1 MGRKSKPRTWLLRI
15 GVAAIIL
22 GGPAGTVAGNP
33 VTTLGALNF
42 GTLNFGALNFG
53 ALNFGAMNSG
63 EVSTLHA
70 ALFIATVWIVS
81 SLRVHRLKALWRVG
95 LRLMRTRGPSGYLLP
110 RGPKARAAA
119 GGSVSGA
126 GASGVS

>member
-1 MGRKSKPRTWLLRI
+1 MGRKSKLRSWLLGI
-15 GVAAIIL
+15 GVAVIVL
-22 GGPAGTVAGNP
+22 GGTGSVAGNP
-33 VTTLGALNF
+33 ATTLSAT
-42 GTLNFGALNFG
+42 GTA
-53 ALNFGAMNSG
+53 
-63 EVSTLHA
+63 EVSTLHMV
-70 ALFIATVWIVS
+70 LFIATVWIVS

-95 LRLMRTRGPSGYLLP
+95 RRLMRTRGPSGYLLP

>member
-1 MGRKSKPRTWLLRI
+1 MMLIHADRNLDATGTETEKTKMGRTSNLRSWFLRI
-15 GVAAIIL
+15 SVAAIIL
-22 GGPAGTVAGNP
+22 GGAGSVAGYP
-33 VTTLGALNF
+33 VTTLA
-42 GTLNFGALNFG
+42 
-53 ALNFGAMNSG
+53 AMTTS
-63 EVSTLHA
+63 EVSTLHMS
-70 ALFIATVWIVS
+70 LFIASVWIIS

-110 RGPKARAAA
+110 RGPKARAAT

>member
-1 MGRKSKPRTWLLRI
+1 LTQREQISANEMGRESKLRSWLLRI
-15 GVAAIIL
+15 SVAAVIL
-22 GGPAGTVAGNP
+22 GGAGSVAGNP
-33 VTTLGALNF
+33 VARLA
-42 GTLNFGALNFG
+42 
-53 ALNFGAMNSG
+53 AMDTG

-81 SLRVHRLKALWRVG
+81 SLRINRLRALWRVG
-95 LRLMRTRGPSGYLLP
+95 LRLMRMRGPSGHLLP
-110 RGPKARAAA
+110 RGPKARAAT

>member
-1 MGRKSKPRTWLLRI
+1 MGRKSNLRSWLLRI
-15 GVAAIIL
+15 SVAAVIL
-22 GGPAGTVAGNP
+22 GSAGSVAGKP
-33 VTTLGALNF
+33 VTTL
-42 GTLNFGALNFG
+42 G

-63 EVSTLHA
+63 EVSTLHT

-81 SLRVHRLKALWRVG
+81 SLRVNRLRALWRVG
-95 LRLMRTRGPSGYLLP
+95 FRLMRTRGPSGYLLP

>member
-1 MGRKSKPRTWLLRI
+1 MGRKSKLRSWLLRI
-15 GVAAIIL
+15 GVAAIAF
-22 GGPAGTVAGNP
+22 GGAGSVAGSP
-33 VTTLGALNF
+33 VTAL
-42 GTLNFGALNFG
+42 A
-53 ALNFGAMNSG
+53 AMTSG
-63 EVSTLHA
+63 EVSTLHM

-95 LRLMRTRGPSGYLLP
+95 LRVMRTRGPSGYLLP

-126 GASGVS
+126 GASG

>member
-1 MGRKSKPRTWLLRI
+1 MGRKSKLRSWLVGI
-15 GVAAIIL
+15 SVAAIVL
-22 GGPAGTVAGNP
+22 AGTGSVAGNP
-33 VTTLGALNF
+33 VTLAAKT
-42 GTLNFGALNFG
+42 
-53 ALNFGAMNSG
+53 SG
-63 EVSTLHA
+63 EVSTLHM

-119 GGSVSGA
+119 GGSVGGA

>member
-1 MGRKSKPRTWLLRI
+1 MGRKSNLRSWFLRTS
-15 GVAAIIL
+15 VAAIVI
-22 GGPAGTVAGNP
+22 GGAGSVAGNP
-33 VTTLGALNF
+33 VTRLA
-42 GTLNFGALNFG
+42 
-53 ALNFGAMNSG
+53 AMTSG
-63 EVSTLHA
+63 EVSTLHMV
-70 ALFIATVWIVS
+70 LFIATVWIVS

-95 LRLMRTRGPSGYLLP
+95 LRQMRTRGPSGYLLP

>member
-1 MGRKSKPRTWLLRI
+1 MGRKSNLRSWIPRI
-15 GVAAIIL
+15 SIAAVIL
-22 GGPAGTVAGNP
+22 GGAGSVAGTP
-33 VTTLGALNF
+33 VTTLA
-42 GTLNFGALNFG
+42 
-53 ALNFGAMNSG
+53 AMNSG
-63 EVSTLHA
+63 EVSTLHT

-81 SLRVHRLKALWRVG
+81 SLRVNRLKALWRVG
-95 LRLMRTRGPSGYLLP
+95 LRLMGTRGPSGYLLP

>member
-1 MGRKSKPRTWLLRI
+1 MSRKTKLRSWLFGI
-15 GVAAIIL
+15 SVATIVL
-22 GGPAGTVAGNP
+22 GDAGSVAGNP
-33 VTTLGALNF
+33 LMAP
-42 GTLNFGALNFG
+42 A
-53 ALNFGAMNSG
+53 AMNSG

-95 LRLMRTRGPSGYLLP
+95 FRLTRMRGPSGYLLP

-119 GGSVSGA
+119 GGSVGGA

>member
-1 MGRKSKPRTWLLRI
+1 MKRIQAGRNVGVTGTDSSNEMGRKTNLSSWLFGI
-15 GVAAIIL
+15 SVAIIVL
-22 GGPAGTVAGNP
+22 GGAGPVAGNT
-33 VTTLGALNF
+33 VTAP
-42 GTLNFGALNFG
+42 A
-53 ALNFGAMNSG
+53 AMNSA

-81 SLRVHRLKALWRVG
+81 SLRVHRLKAFWRVG
-95 LRLMRTRGPSGYLLP
+95 FRLMRMRGPSGYLLP

-119 GGSVSGA
+119 GGSVGGA

>member
-1 MGRKSKPRTWLLRI
+1 MGRKSKLRSWLPRI
-15 GVAAIIL
+15 SVAAIVF
-22 GGPAGTVAGNP
+22 GGAGSVAGNP
-33 VTTLGALNF
+33 VTRLA
-42 GTLNFGALNFG
+42 
-53 ALNFGAMNSG
+53 AMTSG
-63 EVSTLHA
+63 EVSTLHMV
-70 ALFIATVWIVS
+70 LFIATVWIVS

-95 LRLMRTRGPSGYLLP
+95 LRQMRTRGPSGYLLP

>member
-1 MGRKSKPRTWLLRI
+1 MPG
-15 GVAAIIL
+15 AA
-22 GGPAGTVAGNP
+22 GSVAGSP
-33 VTTLGALNF
+33 
-42 GTLNFGALNFG
+42 
-53 ALNFGAMNSG
+53 AMLATVNSA
-63 EVSTLHA
+63 EVSTLHM
-70 ALFIATVWIVS
+70 ALFIATVWILS

-95 LRLMRTRGPSGYLLP
+95 LRLGQTRGPSGYLLP

>member
-1 MGRKSKPRTWLLRI
+1 MGRKSNLRSWLLRI
-15 GVAAIIL
+15 SVAAVIL
-22 GGPAGTVAGNP
+22 CGAGSVAGKP
-33 VTTLGALNF
+33 VTTL
-42 GTLNFGALNFG
+42 GALNFG

-63 EVSTLHA
+63 EVSTLHT

-81 SLRVHRLKALWRVG
+81 SLRVNRLRALWRVG
-95 LRLMRTRGPSGYLLP
+95 FRLMRTRGPSGYLLP

>member
-1 MGRKSKPRTWLLRI
+1 MGRKSKPRTWLLGI
-15 GVAAIIL
+15 SASAVIL
-22 GGPAGTVAGNP
+22 GGVGSVAGNP

-42 GTLNFGALNFG
+42 G
-53 ALNFGAMNSG
+53 AMNSS

-95 LRLMRTRGPSGYLLP
+95 LRLMRTRGPSGHLLP

>member
-1 MGRKSKPRTWLLRI
+1 MDRRSKLRSWLPRI
-15 GVAAIIL
+15 SVAVVAL
-22 GGPAGTVAGNP
+22 GGAGPVAGRP
-33 VTTLGALNF
+33 VTSLA
-42 GTLNFGALNFG
+42 
-53 ALNFGAMNSG
+53 AMTSG
-63 EVSTLHA
+63 EVSTLHM

-81 SLRVHRLKALWRVG
+81 SLRAHRLKALWRVG

>member
-1 MGRKSKPRTWLLRI
+1 MGRKSKLRAWLLRI
-15 GVAAIIL
+15 NVAAI
-22 GGPAGTVAGNP
+22 V
-33 VTTLGALNF
+33 LGAAGSVASNPA
-42 GTLNFGALNFG
+42 TAP
-53 ALNFGAMNSG
+53 AAMSSG
-63 EVSTLHA
+63 EVSTLHM

-81 SLRVHRLKALWRVG
+81 RLRVHRLKTFWRVG

>member
-1 MGRKSKPRTWLLRI
+1 MGRKSKPRTWLLRV

-22 GGPAGTVAGNP
+22 GGAAGTVAGNP
-33 VTTLGALNF
+33 VTTLGTLNF
-42 GTLNFGALNFG
+42 GTLNFG

>member
-1 MGRKSKPRTWLLRI
+1 MGRKSKPRTWLLGI
-15 GVAAIIL
+15 SVPAVIV
-22 GGPAGTVAGNP
+22 GGAGPLTGNP
-33 VTTLGALNF
+33 VTTLGA
-42 GTLNFGALNFG
+42 
-53 ALNFGAMNSG
+53 MNSS

-119 GGSVSGA
+119 GGSASGA

>member
-1 MGRKSKPRTWLLRI
+1 MGRKTNLSSWLFGI
-15 GVAAIIL
+15 GVATIVL
-22 GGPAGTVAGNP
+22 GGAGSVAGNP
-33 VTTLGALNF
+33 AM
-42 GTLNFGALNFG
+42 AP
-53 ALNFGAMNSG
+53 AAMNSA
-63 EVSTLHA
+63 EVSTLHT

-95 LRLMRTRGPSGYLLP
+95 FRLMRMRGPSGYLLP